1 MTYNGL
7 ENCIMNQ
14 YDNESR
20 SRRDECATDSLDDD
34 DSSCSSSKDG
44 FGSFSSKW
52 FAMKRDEQGLED
64 WELSDSPQRFYA
76 KDKKENPS
84 YGILFSDVD
93 AMKEKFAK
101 LLLGEDVT
109 GGCKGVSTAL
119 ALSNSIT
126 NVAGASHSKFSHKET
141 AMVSFSY
148 SFF

>member
-14 YDNESR
+14 YDNEST

-52 FAMKRDEQGLED
+52 FSIKRDERGLEE
-64 WELSDSPQRFYA
+64 WELSDSPQHFYA

-84 YGILFSDVD
+84 HGILFSDVD

-126 NVAGASHSKFSHKET
+126 NVAGASHSIMFS
-141 AMVSFSY
+141 
-148 SFF
+148 